1 MSVYRVGCRWGKKQE
16 AINAREILDVFLKL
30 GIVFVGDEYCRDN
43 FKNTVMPD
51 DILLINSGLKVKAIG
66 IVKSEGFALSDFD
79 ISDIDEDDLISASYP
94 DFDFYEA
101 QSFSNGCKVCIY
113 KLKEKD
119 YLPIAR
125 GSTFS
130 NCYQYSEQNIMNLI
144 SIYSG
149 EKDMLNKIK
158 NYTGILR
165 TKKNIILQGAPG
177 TGKTYITASLAVSLI
192 NPAFKDFDDHQKV
205 MAEYNKFLIDID
217 DEQGE
222 IVSGQIG
229 FVTFHQSLDYEEF
242 IEGLKPSLVNNNVT
256 YKIEDGIFKL
266 LANKAKYKK
275 NNNFSEAYEVLIEQ
289 LEKVRDEKPNEP
301 YIKLQTSKRKK
312 NFAISLNSNDNLSLL
327 TGKDYKPQGVLTR
340 ESLSKL
346 ASEGTAY
353 KYWLGYYEGVVQ
365 YLNDH
370 CGYSETN
377 VDNPN
382 YILIIDEINRGNIS
396 KIFGELITLIEADK
410 REDIDSKNPD
420 QHTISVTL
428 PYSKEKFTVPSNL
441 YIIGTMNTTDR
452 SVGNL
457 DYAIRRRFSFITVE
471 SERAVIQGYYQNN
484 EDLLNLSLTWFDNV
498 YKLIETKSSHDLNM
512 SDLMIGH
519 SYFMAKDSKELEY
532 KLIYE
537 IIPLIKEYAKDG
549 LINLS
554 TEEQENNYIEN
565 IIRTR
570 LPHNSDNSEVEID
583 NSIIADSD
591 DE

>member
-1 MSVYRVGCRWGKKQE
+1 
-16 AINAREILDVFLKL
+16 
-30 GIVFVGDEYCRDN
+30 
-43 FKNTVMPD
+43 
-51 DILLINSGLKVKAIG
+51 
-66 IVKSEGFALSDFD
+66 
-79 ISDIDEDDLISASYP
+79 
-94 DFDFYEA
+94 
-101 QSFSNGCKVCIY
+101 
-113 KLKEKD
+113 
-119 YLPIAR
+119 
-125 GSTFS
+125 
-130 NCYQYSEQNIMNLI
+130 MNLI

-312 NFAISLNSNDNLSLL
+312 NFAIGLNSNDNLSLL

-346 ASEGTAY
+346 ASEGTTY
-353 KYWLGYYEGVVQ
+353 KYWLGYY
-365 YLNDH
+365 
-370 CGYSETN
+370 
-377 VDNPN
+377 
-382 YILIIDEINRGNIS
+382 
-396 KIFGELITLIEADK
+396 
-410 REDIDSKNPD
+410 
-420 QHTISVTL
+420 
-428 PYSKEKFTVPSNL
+428 
-441 YIIGTMNTTDR
+441 
-452 SVGNL
+452 
-457 DYAIRRRFSFITVE
+457 
-471 SERAVIQGYYQNN
+471 
-484 EDLLNLSLTWFDNV
+484 
-498 YKLIETKSSHDLNM
+498 
-512 SDLMIGH
+512 
-519 SYFMAKDSKELEY
+519 
-532 KLIYE
+532 
-537 IIPLIKEYAKDG
+537 
-549 LINLS
+549 
-554 TEEQENNYIEN
+554 
-565 IIRTR
+565 
-570 LPHNSDNSEVEID
+570 
-583 NSIIADSD
+583 
-591 DE
+591 